1 MPLLNNTSQAMDMLS
16 AGHQD
21 WARLRKK
28 KQQAHQ
34 LEQQQQ
40 RVVAAAFGCD
50 PAAAAA
56 ALAALSAGLPVQ
68 QHLEGAVSVSPRPF
82 SAAAVAG
89 LDAAGTGPLQDAAAA
104 QELIEAADK
113 LTSELAFWEDS
124 TALKAWLQLRSGQ
137 LAAAAQTAE
146 SQPNK
151 YLAAKP
157 HHSSSEWGWR
167 WWVLAQVKWQQG
179 DLAAA
184 KALLQQGQ
192 GMLQKATS
200 QGSSSDGGNSSS
212 GSGSTSLWLLLLP
225 SLQELSELLQQV
237 QQLLALKESG
247 NAAIQAKQYEK
258 AAEEYSK
265 ALALQPSCG
274 FAAVIHSNRAAALQQ
289 QQRLIEALADCSR
302 AVALDP
308 KYARAYLRCVACRTG
323 RL

>member
-1 MPLLNNTSQAMDMLS
+1 MDMLS

-28 KQQAHQ
+28 QQQAHQ

-40 RVVAAAFGCD
+40 RVVAAALGCD

-68 QHLEGAVSVSPRPF
+68 QHLEGAVSVAPRPT
-82 SAAAVAG
+82 AAAAAAALV
-89 LDAAGTGPLQDAAAA
+89 DAGTSPLQDAAAA
-104 QELIEAADK
+104 QELIQAADK

-151 YLAAKP
+151 YLAKKP

-192 GMLQKATS
+192 GMLQNAS
-200 QGSSSDGGNSSS
+200 QGSSDGSSS
-212 GSGSTSLWLLLLP
+212 SSTCLWLLLLP
-225 SLQELSELLQQV
+225 STEELLELLQQV
-237 QQLLALKESG
+237 QQLLALKEAG
-247 NAAIQAKQYEK
+247 NAAVQAKQYEK
-258 AAEEYSK
+258 AAEEYTK

-308 KYARAYLRCVACRTG
+308 KYGRAYLRCVVEEIG
-323 RL
+323 